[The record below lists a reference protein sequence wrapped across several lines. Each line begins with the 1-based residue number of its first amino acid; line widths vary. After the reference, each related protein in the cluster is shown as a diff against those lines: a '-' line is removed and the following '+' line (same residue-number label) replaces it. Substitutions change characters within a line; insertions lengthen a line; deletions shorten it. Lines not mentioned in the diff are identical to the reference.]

1 VIEKRRPTREEWRAI
16 TSPRAGRRGIRAS
29 PELLRALRASEA
41 GEWGKGTRGE
51 AK

>member
-1 VIEKRRPTREEWRAI
+1 VIEKRGPTREEWRAI

-29 PELLRALRASEA
+29 PQLLRALKKR
-41 GEWGKGTRGE
+41 GERGKGTKGE